1 MINVKL
7 PDGSIKQYEDG
18 ILAIEAAK
26 AISPGLAK
34 EVLAAE
40 IDGIMCDLNAKL
52 TKDCSLKFVKFSD
65 DKGKE
70 IYWHSTSHIMAQAV
84 VRLFPGTRVAIG
96 PAIEQGFYYDF
107 DHEPFTDE
115 QLVSIEKEVA
125 KIIKENQKFER
136 KVVSRE
142 EAIEIFR
149 SKNEIYKVELIEALP
164 AGEIISLYTN
174 GEFTDLCRGPH
185 ILSTGTIK
193 KFKTLSTSGAYWRGD
208 SKNAM
213 LQRIYGISF
222 PSQDELDLFIKIR
235 EEAEKRDHRRLGR
248 ELDLFSFHQEAPGI
262 PFYHHNGVI
271 VKQQLIDYWRYEH
284 DIDGYKE
291 IQTPQ
296 LMTKSLWETS
306 GHWMNYK
313 DNMFVTEMEDTEN
326 ALKPM
331 NCPGGMLWYKAGL
344 HSYRELPMRI
354 SELGH
359 VHRKEFSGALTGLFR
374 VIAFTQDDAHIFMKA
389 DQIKDEILGVIRL
402 THRIYKTFGLDYS
415 LALSTRGEK
424 YIGTIENW
432 EIATAGLK
440 AALDEYGQPYTV
452 NEGDA
457 AFYGPKIDIYVKNA
471 LGKAWQCGTVQ
482 LDMNLPERF
491 DLTYIDENS
500 GKKRVIMIHRA
511 LYGSLERFL
520 GIILEHFGGFF
531 PLWLAPVQVAVVPVS
546 DKFNEFAKETYTKLK
561 KAGFRV
567 ELDERSEKVGYKIR
581 EAEAVKRIP
590 YMLVIGEKEQE
601 QGQFTVR
608 QHKKANIGEFTLDA
622 FIQRIK
628 EETEKRVLP
637 EGYKVE
643 ITN

>member
-1 MINVKL
+1 MIKITF
-7 PDGSIKQYEDG
+7 PDGKIKEYSEQ
-18 ILAIEAAK
+18 ISAIEIAK
-26 AISPGLAK
+26 SISPGLAK
-34 EVLAAE
+34 EVLGAE
-40 IDGIMCDLNAKL
+40 IDGKLYDLSYKFDKDAKV
-52 TKDCSLKFVKFSD
+52 KFVKFSD
-65 DKGKE
+65 PKGQE

-84 VRLFPGTRVAIG
+84 VRLFPGTKVAIG

-107 DHEPFTDE
+107 DHIPFTDDE
-115 QLVSIEKEVA
+115 LAKIESEVQ
-125 KIIKENQKFER
+125 KIIKENQRFER
-136 KVVSRE
+136 KEVSRE
-142 EAIEIFR
+142 EALEFFR
-149 SKNEIYKVELIEALP
+149 SKDEIYKVELIEALP
-164 AGEIISLYTN
+164 EGETISMYTN

-185 ILSTGTIK
+185 LLGTGVVK
-193 KFKTLSTSGAYWRGD
+193 KFKILSSSGAYWRGD

-222 PSQDELDLFIKIR
+222 PTSEELEMFLKIR
-235 EEAEKRDHRRLGR
+235 EEAEKRDHRKLGR
-248 ELDLFSFHQEAPGI
+248 ELDLFSFHPEAPGI

-271 VKQQLIDYWRYEH
+271 VKQMLIDYWRYEH
-284 DIDGYKE
+284 NIDNYKE

-296 LMTKSLWETS
+296 LMTKALWETS

-313 DNMFVTEMEDTEN
+313 DNMFVTEMEGSDN

-359 VHRKEFSGALTGLFR
+359 VHRKEFSGALSGLFR
-374 VIAFTQDDAHIFMKA
+374 VIAFTQDDAHIFMRQ
-389 DQIKDEILGVIRL
+389 DQIKEEILGVIRL

-415 LALSTRGEK
+415 LALSTRGEN
-424 YIGTIENW
+424 YIGSIENW
-432 EIATAGLK
+432 EIATEGLK
-440 AALDEYGQPYTV
+440 AALDEYGQEYTI

-500 GKKRVIMIHRA
+500 DKKRVIMIHRA

-520 GIILEHFGGFF
+520 GIILEHFGGYF
-531 PLWLAPVQVAVVPVS
+531 PLWLAPIQISVMPVS
-546 DKFNEFAKETYTKLK
+546 DRFNDFANEVRDKIV

-567 ELDERSEKVGYKIR
+567 EFDERSEKIGYKIR
-581 EAEAVKRIP
+581 EAEGVKKIP
-590 YMLVIGEKEQE
+590 YMLVIGEKEKDT
-601 QGQFTVR
+601 GMFSVR
-608 QHKKANIGEFTLDA
+608 QHKKGNIGEFGLDE
-622 FIQRIK
+622 FIARIK
-628 EETEKRVLP
+628 EEKDNRTLP
-637 EGYKVE
+637 EGYKLE
-643 ITN
+643 L

>member
-1 MINVKL
+1 MIKITF
-7 PDGSIKQYEDG
+7 PDGNIKEYPENVS
-18 ILAIEAAK
+18 AIEIAK
-26 AISPGLAK
+26 GISPGLAK
-34 EVLAAE
+34 EVLGAE
-40 IDGIMCDLNAKL
+40 IDGKLYDLSYKFDKDAKV
-52 TKDCSLKFVKFSD
+52 KFVKFSD
-65 DKGKE
+65 PNGQE

-84 VRLFPGTRVAIG
+84 VRLFPGTKVAIG

-107 DHEPFTDE
+107 DHIPFTDE
-115 QLVSIEKEVA
+115 ELAKIESEVQ

-136 KVVSRE
+136 KEVSRE
-142 EAIEIFR
+142 DALQFFR
-149 SKNEIYKVELIEALP
+149 SKNEIYKVELIETLP
-164 AGEIISLYTN
+164 EGETISTYTN

-193 KFKTLSTSGAYWRGD
+193 KFKILSSSGAYWRGD

-213 LQRIYGISF
+213 LQRIYAISF
-222 PSQDELDLFIKIR
+222 PTSEELEFFLKVR
-235 EEAEKRDHRRLGR
+235 EEAEKRDHRKLGR

-271 VKQQLIDYWRYEH
+271 VKQMLIDYWRYEH
-284 DIDGYKE
+284 NIDNYKE

-313 DNMFVTEMEDTEN
+313 DNMFVTEMEDMEN

-374 VIAFTQDDAHIFMKA
+374 VIAFTQDDAHIFMRK

-402 THRIYKTFGLDYS
+402 TDRIYKTFGLEYT

-424 YIGTIENW
+424 YIGALENW
-432 EIATAGLK
+432 ELATAGLK
-440 AALDEYGQPYTV
+440 AALDEYGQEYTI

-500 GKKRVIMIHRA
+500 NKERVIMIHRA

-520 GIILEHFGGFF
+520 GIILEHFGGYF
-531 PLWLAPVQVAVVPVS
+531 PLWLAPIQVSVMPVS
-546 DKFNEFAKETYTKLK
+546 DRFNEFAKEVRDRLTN
-561 KAGFRV
+561 AGFRV
-567 ELDERSEKVGYKIR
+567 DFDERSEKIGYKIR
-581 EAEAVKRIP
+581 EAEGEKRVP
-590 YMLVIGEKEQE
+590 YMLVIGEKEKDT
-601 QGQFTVR
+601 GMFSVR
-608 QHKKANIGEFTLDA
+608 QHKKGNIGEFTLDD
-622 FIQRIK
+622 FIARIK
-628 EETEKRVLP
+628 DEKDKRTLP
-637 EGYKVE
+637 EGYKLE
-643 ITN
+643 L

>member
-1 MINVKL
+1 MIKITF
-7 PDGSIKQYEDG
+7 PDGNIKEYPEG
-18 ILAIEAAK
+18 VSAIEIAK
-26 AISPGLAK
+26 SISPGLAK
-34 EVLAAE
+34 EVLGVE
-40 IDGIMCDLNAKL
+40 IEGKLFDLTYKFEKNSKV
-52 TKDCSLKFVKFSD
+52 KFVKFSD
-65 DKGKE
+65 PKGQE

-84 VRLFPGTRVAIG
+84 VRIFPGTKVAIG

-107 DHEPFTDE
+107 DHVPFTDE
-115 QLVSIEKEVA
+115 ELAKIESEVQ
-125 KIIKENQKFER
+125 KIIKENQRFER
-136 KVVSRE
+136 KEVSRE
-142 EAIEIFR
+142 EAIEFFK
-149 SKNEIYKVELIEALP
+149 SKNEIYKVELIESLP
-164 AGEIISLYTN
+164 EGETISMYTN

-185 ILSTGTIK
+185 LLGTGVVK
-193 KFKTLSTSGAYWRGD
+193 KFKILSSSGAYWRGD

-222 PSQDELDLFIKIR
+222 PTSDELEMFLKIR

-271 VKQQLIDYWRYEH
+271 VKQMLIDYWRYEH
-284 DIDGYKE
+284 NIDNYKE

-296 LMTKSLWETS
+296 LMTKALWETS

-313 DNMFVTEMEDTEN
+313 DNMFVTEMEGVEN
-326 ALKPM
+326 AIKPM

-374 VIAFTQDDAHIFMKA
+374 VIAFTQDDAHIFMRA

-424 YIGTIENW
+424 YIGTLENW

-440 AALDEYGQPYTV
+440 AALDEYGQEYII

-500 GKKRVIMIHRA
+500 DKKRVIMIHRA

-531 PLWLAPVQVAVVPVS
+531 PLWLAPIQISVMPVS
-546 DKFNEFAKETYTKLK
+546 DRFNDFAKEVRDKIV

-567 ELDERSEKVGYKIR
+567 DFDERSEKIGYKIR
-581 EAEAVKRIP
+581 EAEGVKKIP
-590 YMLVIGEKEQE
+590 YMLVIGEKEKDT
-601 QGQFTVR
+601 GIFSVR
-608 QHKKANIGEFTLDA
+608 QHKKGNIGEFGLDE
-622 FIQRIK
+622 FIARIV
-628 EETEKRVLP
+628 EEKDNRTLP
-637 EGYKVE
+637 EGYKLE
-643 ITN
+643 L

>member
-1 MINVKL
+1 MIKIKF
-7 PDGSIKQYEDG
+7 PDGNIKEYPENVS
-18 ILAIEAAK
+18 AIEIAK
-26 AISPGLAK
+26 SISPGLAK
-34 EVLAAE
+34 EVLGAE
-40 IDGIMCDLNAKL
+40 IDGKLYDLSYRFNSDAKV
-52 TKDCSLKFVKFSD
+52 KFVKFSD
-65 DKGKE
+65 PKGQE

-84 VRLFPGTRVAIG
+84 IRLFPGTRVAIG

-107 DHEPFTDE
+107 DHIPFTDE
-115 QLVSIEKEVA
+115 NLAKIESEVQ

-136 KVVSRE
+136 KEVSRE
-142 EAIEIFR
+142 EALEFFR
-149 SKNEIYKVELIEALP
+149 SRNEIYKVELIEALP
-164 AGEIISLYTN
+164 EGEIISMYTN

-193 KFKTLSTSGAYWRGD
+193 KFKILSSSGAYWRGD

-213 LQRIYGISF
+213 LQRIYAISF
-222 PSQDELDLFIKIR
+222 PTSEELDFFLKVR
-235 EEAEKRDHRRLGR
+235 EEAEKRDHRKLGR

-271 VKQQLIDYWRYEH
+271 VKQMLIDYWRYEH
-284 DIDGYKE
+284 NIDNYKE

-313 DNMFVTEMEDTEN
+313 DNMFVTEMEDMEN

-359 VHRKEFSGALTGLFR
+359 VHRKEFSGALSGLFR
-374 VIAFTQDDAHIFMKA
+374 VIAFTQDDAHIFMRK

-402 THRIYKTFGLDYS
+402 TDRIYKTFGLEYT

-424 YIGTIENW
+424 YIGTLENW

-440 AALDEYGQPYTV
+440 SALDEYGQEYTI

-500 GKKRVIMIHRA
+500 NKERVIMIHRA

-531 PLWLAPVQVAVVPVS
+531 PLWLAPIQVSVMPVS
-546 DKFNEFAKETYTKLK
+546 DRFNEFAKEVRDRLLR
-561 KAGFRV
+561 AGFRV
-567 ELDERSEKVGYKIR
+567 DFDERSEKIGYKIR
-581 EAEAVKRIP
+581 EAEGEKRVP
-590 YMLVIGEKEQE
+590 YMLVIGEKEKDT
-601 QGQFTVR
+601 GMFSVR
-608 QHKKANIGEFTLDA
+608 QHKKGNIGEFRLDD
-622 FIQRIK
+622 FIERIK
-628 EETEKRVLP
+628 DEKEKRTLP
-637 EGYKVE
+637 EGYKLE
-643 ITN
+643 L

>member
-1 MINVKL
+1 MIKIKF
-7 PDGSIKQYEDG
+7 PDGNIKEYQENVS
-18 ILAIEAAK
+18 AIEIAK
-26 AISPGLAK
+26 SISPGLAK
-34 EVLAAE
+34 EVLGAE
-40 IDGIMCDLNAKL
+40 IDGKLYDLSYKFD
-52 TKDCSLKFVKFSD
+52 KDAMVKFVKFSD
-65 DKGKE
+65 PKGQE

-84 VRLFPGTRVAIG
+84 VRLFPGTKVAIG

-107 DHEPFTDE
+107 DHVPFTDE
-115 QLVSIEKEVA
+115 NLAKIESEVQ

-136 KVVSRE
+136 KEVSRE
-142 EAIEIFR
+142 EALEFFR
-149 SKNEIYKVELIEALP
+149 SRNEIYKVELIEALP
-164 AGEIISLYTN
+164 EGETISMYTN

-193 KFKTLSTSGAYWRGD
+193 KFKILSSSGAYWRGD

-213 LQRIYGISF
+213 LQRIYAISF
-222 PSQDELDLFIKIR
+222 PTSEELEFFLKVR
-235 EEAEKRDHRRLGR
+235 EEAEKRDHRKLGR

-271 VKQQLIDYWRYEH
+271 VKQMLIDYWRYEH
-284 DIDGYKE
+284 NIDNYKE

-296 LMTKSLWETS
+296 LMTKALWETS

-313 DNMFVTEMEDTEN
+313 DNMFVTEMEDMEN
-326 ALKPM
+326 AIKPM

-359 VHRKEFSGALTGLFR
+359 VHRKEFSGALSGLFR
-374 VIAFTQDDAHIFMKA
+374 VIAFTQDDAHIFMRK

-402 THRIYKTFGLDYS
+402 TDRIYKTFGLEYT

-424 YIGTIENW
+424 YIGTLENW

-440 AALDEYGQPYTV
+440 SALDEYGQEYTI

-500 GKKRVIMIHRA
+500 NKERVIMIHRA

-520 GIILEHFGGFF
+520 GIILEHFGGYF
-531 PLWLAPVQVAVVPVS
+531 PLWLAPIQVSVMPVS
-546 DKFNEFAKETYTKLK
+546 DRFNEFAKEVRNRLLS
-561 KAGFRV
+561 AGFRV
-567 ELDERSEKVGYKIR
+567 DFDERSEKIGYKIR
-581 EAEAVKRIP
+581 EAEGEKRVP
-590 YMLVIGEKEQE
+590 YMLVIGEKEKDT
-601 QGQFTVR
+601 GMFSVR
-608 QHKKANIGEFTLDA
+608 QHKKGNIGEFRLDD
-622 FIQRIK
+622 FIEKIK
-628 EETEKRVLP
+628 DEKEKRTLP
-637 EGYKVE
+637 EGYKLE
-643 ITN
+643 L

>member
-1 MINVKL
+1 MIKIKF
-7 PDGSIKQYEDG
+7 PDGNIKEYPENVS
-18 ILAIEAAK
+18 AIEIAK
-26 AISPGLAK
+26 SISPGLAK
-34 EVLAAE
+34 EVLGAE
-40 IDGIMCDLNAKL
+40 IDGKLYDLSYRFNSDAKV
-52 TKDCSLKFVKFSD
+52 KFVKFSD
-65 DKGKE
+65 PKGQE

-84 VRLFPGTRVAIG
+84 IRLFPGTRVAIG

-107 DHEPFTDE
+107 DHIPFTDE
-115 QLVSIEKEVA
+115 NLAKIESEVQ

-136 KVVSRE
+136 KEVSRE
-142 EAIEIFR
+142 EALEFFR
-149 SKNEIYKVELIEALP
+149 SRNEIYKVELIEALP
-164 AGEIISLYTN
+164 EGEIISMYTN

-193 KFKTLSTSGAYWRGD
+193 KFKILSSSGAYWRGD

-213 LQRIYGISF
+213 LQRIYAISF
-222 PSQDELDLFIKIR
+222 PTSEELDFFLKVR
-235 EEAEKRDHRRLGR
+235 EEAEKRDHRKLGR

-271 VKQQLIDYWRYEH
+271 VKQMLIDYWRYEH
-284 DIDGYKE
+284 NIDNYKE

-313 DNMFVTEMEDTEN
+313 DNMFVTEMEDMEN

-359 VHRKEFSGALTGLFR
+359 VHRKEFSGALSGLFR
-374 VIAFTQDDAHIFMKA
+374 VIAFTQDDAHIFMRK

-402 THRIYKTFGLDYS
+402 TDRIYKTFGLEYT

-424 YIGTIENW
+424 YIGTLENW

-440 AALDEYGQPYTV
+440 SALDEYGQEYTI

-500 GKKRVIMIHRA
+500 NKERVIMIHRA

-531 PLWLAPVQVAVVPVS
+531 PLWLAPIQGSVMPVS
-546 DKFNEFAKETYTKLK
+546 DRFNEFAKEVRDRLVR
-561 KAGFRV
+561 AGFRV
-567 ELDERSEKVGYKIR
+567 DFDERSEKIGYKIR
-581 EAEAVKRIP
+581 EAEGEKRVP
-590 YMLVIGEKEQE
+590 YMLVIGEKEKDT
-601 QGQFTVR
+601 GMFSVR
-608 QHKKANIGEFTLDA
+608 QHKKGNIGEFRLDD
-622 FIQRIK
+622 FIERIK
-628 EETEKRVLP
+628 DEKEKRTLP
-637 EGYKVE
+637 EGYKLE
-643 ITN
+643 L